1 MPISHRLILAAGAL
15 AATAVGLAQFDG
27 PAPLAWRWSEATSAS
42 PSGTPAIDGERVIAA
57 VGGRIY
63 CLERDTGNLVW
74 RYPAGE
80 PLTGNFRTGAI
91 LSGRTLLAA
100 TDQRILYAINADNGQ
115 IIWQHTNT
123 EPIIGAPTVS
133 GGTVAFPT
141 ASGLLVG
148 LGLNDGQP
156 VWGGPVKLNERI
168 FPNLTSTPTGIV
180 ALTSRSVITVD
191 GNTGRPRW
199 TQNFGSLSSSCVPVV
214 YGDSIFVTS
223 GTFVVALRSASGS
236 VRWQQ
241 NTNEPLV
248 PGVAAG
254 PDGVIAVA
262 QAQRAFIFDGA
273 GRPVARRG
281 FPISIKPGG
290 TPSFAGRY
298 ALIPSAGGT
307 LLMMDPRSGDTVWTY
322 TIPAI
327 SRSQSSTVG
336 GDGGGGLGGPGVG
349 GPGGGGP
356 GGRSG
361 GGAPGFGGGGA
372 AGGAQSA
379 ALQPATVATAG
390 PAVVAGNSLLVLA
403 QDGSLL
409 AFDKVAGVDL
419 TPPSVKMLWP
429 TAGDQVSPNPPA
441 ELVFK
446 VEDFSSGINPA
457 TVKCTMNGQNFIIT
471 PDKDGIYRVLVLA
484 GTQNK
489 SLPLGRCVITISAT
503 DWLGNKADV
512 SFVLQVD
519 PAIDRPLGGPK
530 PADTTG
536 VGGFGGG
543 GGAGGGRADG

>member
-1 MPISHRLILAAGAL
+1 MMPISHRLILAAGAL

-42 PSGTPAIDGERVIAA
+42 PSGTPAIDGERVITA

-63 CLERDTGNLVW
+63 CLEKDTGNLVW

-80 PLTGNFRTGAI
+80 PLTGSFRTGAI
-91 LSGRTLLAA
+91 LTGRTILAA
-100 TDQRILYAINADNGQ
+100 TDQRILYAINADSGQ
-115 IIWQHTNT
+115 IVWQHTNADS
-123 EPIIGAPTVS
+123 IIGAPAVS

-141 ASGLLVG
+141 ASGQIVGVG
-148 LGLNDGQP
+148 LGDGQP
-156 VWGGPVKLNERI
+156 VWGGPVKLTDRV
-168 FPNLTSTPTGIV
+168 FPNLASTPTGIV
-180 ALTSRSVITVD
+180 ALTSRSVVTVD

-199 TQNFGSLSSSCVPVV
+199 TQNFGSMSSSCVPVV

-223 GTFVVALRSASGS
+223 GTYVVALRSASGM

-273 GRPVARRG
+273 GRPLARRG
-281 FPISIKPGG
+281 FPIGIKPGG
-290 TPSFAGRY
+290 APSFAGRY

-307 LLMMDPRSGDTVWTY
+307 LLMMDPRSGETVWTY

-327 SRSQSSTVG
+327 TRTQSAPSG
-336 GDGGGGLGGPGVG
+336 GDGALGGPA
-349 GPGGGGP
+349 GPGGAGGP
-356 GGRSG
+356 GGRAGGGPPGLG
-361 GGAPGFGGGGA
+361 GGAV
-372 AGGAQSA
+372 GGAQGT

-390 PAVVAGNSLLVLA
+390 PAVVAGSSLLVLA

-409 AFDKVAGVDL
+409 AFDKISGVDL

-446 VEDFSSGINPA
+446 IEDFSSGINPS
-457 TVKCTMNGQNFIIT
+457 TIKCSMNGQNFIIT
-471 PDKDGIYRVLVLA
+471 PEKDGIYRVLILT

-489 SLPLGRCVITISAT
+489 SLPVGRCVITISAT

-519 PAIDRPLGGPK
+519 PTIDRPLGGPK
-530 PADTTG
+530 PADSTG
-536 VGGFGGG
+536 AGGAGLGGG
-543 GGAGGGRADG
+543 GGGGRADG

>member
-15 AATAVGLAQFDG
+15 AATAAGLAQFDG

-42 PSGTPAIDGERVIAA
+42 PSGTPAVDGERVITA

-63 CLERDTGNLVW
+63 CLEKDTGNLVW

-80 PLTGNFRTGAI
+80 PLTGNFRTGAL
-91 LSGRTLLAA
+91 LSGRTVLAA
-100 TDQRILYAINADNGQ
+100 TDQRILYAINADSGQ
-115 IIWQHTNT
+115 IVWQYTNI

-133 GGTVAFPT
+133 GSAVAFPT
-141 ASGLLVG
+141 ASGQLVG

-156 VWGGPVKLNERI
+156 LWGGPVKLNDRV
-168 FPNLTSTPTGIV
+168 FPNLASTPTGIV

-223 GTFVVALRSASGS
+223 GTYVVALRSASGM

-254 PDGVIAVA
+254 PEGVIAVA
-262 QAQRAFIFDGA
+262 QAQRAFVFDGA
-273 GRPVARRG
+273 GRPLARRG

-307 LLMMDPRSGDTVWTY
+307 LLMLDPKSGETVWTY

-327 SRSQSSTVG
+327 TRTQSTASG
-336 GDGGGGLGGPGVG
+336 GDGALGGLGGPGGPG
-349 GPGGGGP
+349 GPGGGRAGGGP
-356 GGRSG
+356 GVG
-361 GGAPGFGGGGA
+361 GGGGA
-372 AGGAQSA
+372 AGGAQGTS
-379 ALQPATVATAG
+379 LLPATVATAG
-390 PAVVAGNSLLVLA
+390 PAVVAGSSLLVLA

-409 AFDKVAGVDL
+409 AFDKVSGVDL
-419 TPPSVKMLWP
+419 TAPSVKMLWP

-446 VEDFSSGINPA
+446 IEDFSSGINPA

-471 PDKDGIYRVLVLA
+471 PDKDGIYRVLILA

-489 SLPLGRCVITISAT
+489 SLPVGRCVITISAT

-536 VGGFGGG
+536 GGAGFGGG
-543 GGAGGGRADG
+543 GIGGGGRADG